1 MLQSNSYFNRIYKL
15 EYYDKNQK
23 RSFLRHKC

>member
-1 MLQSNSYFNRIYKL
+1 MLQRNSYFNRIYELK
-15 EYYDKNQK
+15 YYDKNHK